1 MHYHHLQEPAKLKNF
16 VKSYFPDNTLPL
28 LGKEYKC
35 DYCGRQY
42 KTRAYYEKHINEMC
56 IKHKEFEQNI
66 IKHKLEKINAIKIDN
81 EFMKERIY
89 NAIHTLPRYSIKN
102 GKIINVESDYIDY
115 EKQKNILNFGK
126 EILDHLDK
134 KFMKLMIMD
143 PEIGLVNLVRMIH
156 FNDDIPQ
163 NRNLFLKNDES
174 IYMYQKKNWIKI
186 RKNDAIQNLIA
197 SKKDIMD
204 DLYDEFVEKKMLDQK
219 YISKYEI
226 FSHDL
231 DRYINHIVFA
241 TEYNTGLHI
250 PKLMYERM
258 DKMIYI
264 LLLNNKK
271 IETKYTPN
279 DNICVDMSEEL

>member
-1 MHYHHLQEPAKLKNF
+1 MHYRNLQEPTKLKNF
-16 VKSYFPDNTLPL
+16 VKNYFPENTLSL

-42 KTRAYYEKHINEMC
+42 KTKTYYEKHINEMC

-66 IKHKLEKINAIKIDN
+66 IKNKLEKINTIKIDN

-102 GKIINVESDYIDY
+102 GKIINVECDYIDY

-174 IYMYQKKNWIKI
+174 IYMYQKKNWLKI